1 MPAITPII
9 STPDLPR
16 LQTFY
21 EGLLGAKE
29 LQRYPDQG
37 DIFFLGLRAG
47 DADLGLVAEAQTR
60 TGRDGQRIVL
70 SVAVED
76 VDGLLDTVRRLGG
89 TILAPPT
96 DMPWGQ
102 RVGHVFDP
110 DGNMVNLTHE
120 W

>member
-16 LQTFY
+16 LRVFY

-29 LQRYPDQG
+29 FQRYPEEG
-37 DIFFLGLRAG
+37 DVFFLGLRAG
-47 DADLGLVAEAQTR
+47 DAELGLVAEAQTQ
-60 TGRDGQRIVL
+60 TGTAGQRLVL
-70 SVAVED
+70 SAAVDD

-89 TILAPPT
+89 TVLAPPT

-110 DGNMVNLTHE
+110 DGNMLNLTQQR
-120 W
+120 